1 MVEKETRENKKAFAL
16 KEKGNDAFKRKEYE
30 VAKKFYSEGLQMI
43 HDKRSLDAKPFWTNR
58 VICENKLGK
67 HEDALKD
74 CEHAL
79 WIYPKCAKAG
89 FQSEF

>member
-1 MVEKETRENKKAFAL
+1 
-16 KEKGNDAFKRKEYE
+16 
-30 VAKKFYSEGLQMI
+30 MI

-67 HEDALKD
+67 HEDALKT
-74 CEHAL
+74 CEVAL